1 MGLTRDGGRDVGLIR
16 GSLARARQRLKAAEE
31 PLRTAAG
38 TALRRL
44 GLERPEAPLPPG
56 REIPL
61 AFRAYRPGDSAVP
74 MVCVTPPSGD
84 FMHSFFDVCPL
95 SPSGRYL
102 AATRLPFVWRYPAP
116 GDLAEVC
123 VIDLE
128 RRTLR
133 AVHRTDGWALQLG
146 AHLHWHPR
154 TDRFLFCNER
164 GAGPGAAVRID
175 LETGELRRYPAPI
188 YAIAPDGSW
197 ALSPALDLINASQQ
211 GYGVPEALGRRRRL
225 PAGAPSTREGLH
237 RLDLDTGR
245 SELLLSIADLVRP
258 LPTAAELG
266 RGTTYL
272 FHVKI
277 APDGGRV
284 FQVLRSRGL
293 PDRPGWRSSLVTFD
307 AGGGDIRLALPHHD
321 WDRGGHHPSWLP
333 DSRRIL
339 MNLAPDSGTGLRF
352 VSFAW
357 DGGDRRQLPGGRR
370 GSGHPSID
378 PTGRLLVTDAYLNE
392 GFDAP
397 EDLAPLRGIF
407 LPDGSERLLAALD
420 CGPPD
425 LRARRIDPHP
435 VWSRCGRRL
444 VVNACLGGRRQILL
458 AELGGLLDAM
468 APPATEAR
476 RAA

>member
-1 MGLTRDGGRDVGLIR
+1 MGLIR
-16 GSLARARQRLKAAEE
+16 HGLDGARQRLKAAEE
-31 PLRTAAG
+31 PLRTVAG
-38 TALRRL
+38 MALRRL
-44 GLERPEAPLPPG
+44 GLERREAPLPLG
-56 REIPL
+56 QEIPL

-74 MVCVTPPSGD
+74 VVCVTPPSGD

-95 SPSGRYL
+95 SPSGRHL
-102 AATRLPFVWRYPAP
+102 AVTRLPFVWRYPAP

-146 AHLHWHPR
+146 AHLHWHPKD
-154 TDRFLFCNER
+154 DRLLFCNER
-164 GAGPGAAVRID
+164 GTGAGAAVRID

-188 YAIAPDGSW
+188 YAVAPDGGW

-211 GYGVPEALGRRRRL
+211 GYGVPERPWRRRRL
-225 PAGAPSTREGLH
+225 PPGAPSSREGLH
-237 RLDLDTGR
+237 RLDLETGR
-245 SELLLSIADLVRP
+245 AELMLSVADLVRP
-258 LPTAAELG
+258 LPAEAA
-266 RGTTYL
+266 RAATYL

-293 PDRPGWRSSLVTFD
+293 PDRPGSWRSSIVTF
-307 AGGGDIRLALPHHD
+307 APGGGDLRLALPYRD

-333 DSRRIL
+333 DGQRIL
-339 MNLAPDSGTGLRF
+339 MNLAAEDGSGLRF
-352 VSFAW
+352 TSFAW
-357 DGGDRRQLPGGRR
+357 DGSDRRELAGGRR
-370 GSGHPSID
+370 GSGHPSIE

-392 GFDAP
+392 GFAAP
-397 EDLAPLRGIF
+397 DGLAPLRG
-407 LPDGSERLLAALD
+407 LSLLDGSERLLAALD

-435 VWSRCGRRL
+435 AWSRDGRRL
-444 VVNACLGGRRQILL
+444 VVNACLGGRRQVLL

-468 APPATEAR
+468 APAAGQIR

>member
-1 MGLTRDGGRDVGLIR
+1 MGLIGHGVADIR
-16 GSLARARQRLKAAEE
+16 RRLKAAEE

-44 GLERPEAPLPPG
+44 GLERPEAPLPAE

-61 AFRAYRPGDSAVP
+61 AFRAWQPDDSAVP
-74 MVCVTPPSGD
+74 IACVTPPCGD
-84 FMHSFFDVCPL
+84 FMHSFFDVCPW
-95 SPSGRYL
+95 SASGRYL
-102 AATRLPFVWRYPAP
+102 AVTRLPFVWRYPAP

-128 RRTLR
+128 RRSLR
-133 AVHRTDGWALQLG
+133 VVHRTDGWALQLG
-146 AHLHWHPR
+146 AHLHWHPKD
-154 TDRFLFCNER
+154 DRFLFCNER
-164 GAGPGAAVRID
+164 GAGAGAAVRID
-175 LETGELRRYPAPI
+175 LETGELRRYDAPI
-188 YAIAPDGSW
+188 YTIAPDGGW

-211 GYGVPEALGRRRRL
+211 GYGVPEPLWRRRRL
-225 PAGAPSTREGLH
+225 VPGAVGGEGLH
-237 RLDLDTGR
+237 RLDLETGR
-245 SELLLSIADLVRP
+245 AELMLSIAELVRP
-258 LPTAAELG
+258 LPAAA
-266 RGTTYL
+266 RGPGATTYL

-293 PDRPGWRSSLVTFD
+293 PDRPAAWRSSIVTFEP
-307 AGGGDIRLALPHHD
+307 GGGDLRLALPHQD

-333 DSRRIL
+333 DGRRIL
-339 MNLAPDSGTGLRF
+339 MNLAAEDGGGLRF

-357 DGGDRRQLPGGRR
+357 DGSDRRELPGGRR
-370 GSGHPSID
+370 GSGHPSIE

-397 EDLAPLRGIF
+397 DGLAPLRGVS

-444 VVNACLGGRRQILL
+444 AVNACLGGRRQVLL
-458 AELGGLLDAM
+458 AEMGGLLDAL
-468 APPATEAR
+468 APAAKEVR